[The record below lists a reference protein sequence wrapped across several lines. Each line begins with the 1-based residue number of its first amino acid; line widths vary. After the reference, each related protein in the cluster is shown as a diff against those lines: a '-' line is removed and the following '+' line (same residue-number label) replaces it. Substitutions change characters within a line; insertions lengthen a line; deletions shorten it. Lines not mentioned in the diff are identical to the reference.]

1 MEFLEW
7 SGVSMEGAFLM
18 SDLVTEKIVS
28 TLASVKRISA
38 DRISLDSSLQDLGVD
53 SLDTFTLL
61 FELENQFQISI
72 PDEEAKAIRSVKDIV
87 EGVKRLLSATAAT
100 APLNSPSS
108 AD

>member
-1 MEFLEW
+1 
-7 SGVSMEGAFLM
+7 MEGAFLM

>member
-87 EGVKRLLSATAAT
+87 EGVQRLLSATAAT